1 LFDCTRRGV
10 IEWPQSLQDL
20 YFSNSSPRIY
30 GHICQNAGPRDSI
43 RGMKGRDSLYKLGWN
58 KPGTSGQLEKQRKNY
73 WKHGALY
80 NAKVAVP

>member
-1 LFDCTRRGV
+1 
-10 IEWPQSLQDL
+10 
-20 YFSNSSPRIY
+20 
-30 GHICQNAGPRDSI
+30 
-43 RGMKGRDSLYKLGWN
+43 MKGRDSLYKLGWN